1 MLSVTSLSK
10 LYADVVVLEGVSF
23 QVRAGE
29 RVALVGANGTGKST
43 LLRLIAGQLR
53 PDAGA
58 IVRAPGTRAAY
69 LPQDAAVAPGRTLHD
84 EMASVF
90 ARIAEIEGRQRELEG
105 QMHAL
110 AADDPG
116 LMRLVEEHAA
126 LHAEFERLDGYMIEA
141 KIGQVLAGLGFR
153 QEDWGR

>member
-10 LYADVVVLEGVSF
+10 LYADVVVLEDVSF

-43 LLRLIAGQLR
+43 LLRLIAGQLQ
-53 PDAGA
+53 PDAGT
-58 IVRAPGTRAAY
+58 IVLAPGARAAY
-69 LPQDAAVAPGRTLHD
+69 LPQDAGVAPGRTLHE

-90 ARIAEIEGRQRELEG
+90 ARIAEIEERQRELEE

-110 AADDPG
+110 AADDPR
-116 LMRLVEEHAA
+116 LMKLVEQHAS
-126 LHAEFERLDGYMIEA
+126 LHAEFERLDGYTIEA
-141 KIGQVLAGLGFR
+141 QIGRVLAGLGFR
-153 QEDWGR
+153 